1 MDRILHAV
9 FVTHPLHGML
19 VHFPVAFS
27 VGALLFAA
35 IALKEGSEAFERAA
49 WYCLVLTAATSV
61 LAAFS
66 GYRDVLVRFEGEAP
80 LVPEKAFLGVTLVLL
95 TGVLAF
101 ARARRDDLLWNP
113 RTMILYVSGMV
124 GAVALTTT
132 LGFLGGVI
140 LYGW

>member
-1 MDRILHAV
+1 
-9 FVTHPLHGML
+9 ML

>member
-1 MDRILHAV
+1 MSGLLETI
-9 FVTHPLHGML
+9 FVTHPLHAIF

-27 VGALLFAA
+27 VASLLFAG
-35 IALKEGSEAFERAA
+35 IALRERSEAFERAA

-80 LVPEKAFLGVTLVLL
+80 LVAEKAFLGVTLILL
-95 TGVLAF
+95 TGLLAF
-101 ARARRDDLLWNP
+101 ARARREDLLWNP
-113 RTMILYVSGMV
+113 RTVVLYMSGMV

-132 LGFLGGVI
+132 LGLLGGVI